1 VNEGGELGPAHAGRG
16 GPVTV
21 AVSFQVNPGREAD
34 FENWTRDIT
43 AAAGR
48 YPGYLGATWVRSGST
63 FHVVYRFDDHS
74 LFHDWHE
81 SAERASFLKR
91 VAPIA
96 SLVTDE
102 HLTGMETWFQLPEL
116 TGRPAPPRWKM
127 VVTTWAGVFPLLA
140 VLQWLVGPQIVSWP
154 LILRVML
161 FTLVV
166 VSLMTYLVMPR
177 LARLLRG
184 WLYRQ

>member
-1 VNEGGELGPAHAGRG
+1 MEKRGELEAALFSS

-21 AVSFQVNPGREAD
+21 AVSFQVKAGREAD
-34 FENWTRDIT
+34 FELWTREITT
-43 AAAGR
+43 AASK
-48 YPGYLGATWVRSGST
+48 YPGYLGATWVGSGST
-63 FHVVYRFDDHS
+63 YHVVYRFAEHA

-81 SAERASFLKR
+81 SVERASFLKR

-127 VVTTWAGVFPLLA
+127 VATTWAGVFPLLA
-140 VLQWLVGPQIVSWP
+140 LLQWLVGPQIVSWP

-161 FTLVV
+161 FTFIV